1 MSDRALARPAQSQLM
16 PNVCILTDSS
26 AQFTQ
31 PKFPGYD
38 RVHVIPF
45 DLQVVERQEDWSLP
59 GGVFQHRRLVPP
71 SPQEFI
77 RNYARL
83 GRDYDSILVLML
95 SSLFSTCMSN
105 ALVASEQYNNGA
117 VVEVMDSLTTALGLG
132 MLVQIAAQAA
142 SEGASLKEI
151 DRQLRASIPR
161 VYLLLCIPELTCLAQ
176 SGHMEYAQAL
186 VGEMMGMLP
195 IFTFEDGRLVPMEKV
210 RTPRHL
216 FEAFQDFLGEFEAP
230 ARIALVNCS
239 GRGSLRTSPLRQF
252 VQDTFPETLFSEHAL
267 QPHLAAMFG
276 PRSIGLVVL
285 ESTDQRPG

>member
-1 MSDRALARPAQSQLM
+1 MSGRRLARQAQSQLM

-31 PKFPGYD
+31 PTFPGYD

-45 DLQVVERQEDWSLP
+45 GLQVVERQVGLSMP
-59 GGVFQHRRLVPP
+59 GAVFQKRLLVAP
-71 SPQEFI
+71 SPQEFVQ
-77 RNYARL
+77 NYARL
-83 GRDYDSILVLML
+83 GRIYDSLLVLTL
-95 SSLFSTCMSN
+95 SSLFSACMSH
-105 ALVASEQYNNGA
+105 ALAASEQYRNGA
-117 VVEVMDSLTTALGLG
+117 VVEVMDSQTTALGLG

-142 SEGASLKEI
+142 SQGATLKEI
-151 DRQLRASIPR
+151 DLQLRASLPR
-161 VYLLLCIPELTCLAQ
+161 VYLLLCIPELTYLAQ

-216 FEAFQDFLGEFEAP
+216 FEAFQDFLGEFDAP
-230 ARIALVNCS
+230 ARIALVNSS
-239 GRGSLRTSPLRQF
+239 GRGSLRTIPLRQF
-252 VQDTFPETLFSEHAL
+252 VQDNFPDTLFTEHSI

-285 ESTDQRPG
+285 ESTDQARG

>member
-1 MSDRALARPAQSQLM
+1 M
-16 PNVCILTDSS
+16 PNVCILTDST

-31 PKFPGYD
+31 PRFPGYD

-45 DLQVVERQEDWSLP
+45 DLQRVECREGRSLP
-59 GGVFQHRRLVPP
+59 VDLLNRERLVAP

-77 RNYARL
+77 RFFARL
-83 GRDYDSILVLML
+83 GRDYDSILVLTL
-95 SSLFSTCMSN
+95 SSLFSPTMGH
-105 ALVASEQYNNGA
+105 ALAASEQYHNGA

-132 MLVQIAAQAA
+132 MLVQIAAQAI

-161 VYLLLCIPELTCLAQ
+161 VYLLLCIPELTYLAQ

-186 VGEMMGMLP
+186 VGEMMGILP

-230 ARIALVNCS
+230 AQIALINCS
-239 GRGSLRTSPLRQF
+239 GRGSLRSGPLCQF
-252 VQDTFPETLFSEHAL
+252 VQDTFPGTLFSEHRI

-285 ESTDQRPG
+285 ESTD